1 MDSSAMTEYPLS
13 FWERDSFLHY
23 DFIVVGG
30 GIIGLSTAIS
40 LRTSAPNA
48 SILLLERGIFPSGAS
63 TKNAGFACFGSL
75 TEILSDCQRIGE
87 DATLDI
93 IEKRWKGL
101 EILRNR
107 LGDKSINYEQH
118 GGYEL
123 LFDEQKDAADKIDY
137 VNAMLHRLFEKD
149 VFSVRNSLIRQ
160 FGFNENNVHS
170 LILNPFEGQI
180 HSGMM
185 MKSLI
190 RYATELGIEILT
202 GINVQEIIEEGNYC
216 SLRSSHSSGD
226 ITFRAG
232 KTAVCTN
239 AFIPTL
245 LPEYSIKPGRG
256 QVLITVPIASL
267 QFKGVFHFDEGF
279 YYFRNVGNRVLFG
292 GGRNLDFTGEESGEL
307 TTSQL
312 VQNRLEELLHSVI
325 LPDTPFQIEHRW
337 AGIMGFSSS
346 KLPIVQKSS
355 PNIAV
360 GFGCNGMG
368 VALGSETGRE
378 TAELLVSS

>member
-1 MDSSAMTEYPLS
+1 MALHPLS
-13 FWERDSFLHY
+13 FWEHDSFLNY
-23 DFIVVGG
+23 DFIVIGG

-40 LRTSAPNA
+40 LYSLAPNA
-48 SILLLERGIFPSGAS
+48 SIIILERGIFPSGAS

-75 TEILSDCQRIGE
+75 TEILSDCERIGE
-87 DATLDI
+87 DATLDV

-101 EILRNR
+101 EILRKR
-107 LGDKSINYEQH
+107 LGDTSINYGQN

-123 LFDEQKDAADKIDY
+123 LFEEQKDAVDKIDY
-137 VNAMLHRLFEKD
+137 VNSLLHPLFGQD
-149 VFSVRNSLIRQ
+149 VFTVQNPLINE
-160 FGFNENNVHS
+160 FGFNQNKVHS
-170 LILNPFEGQI
+170 LIKNPFEGQI

-185 MKSLI
+185 MKSLAK
-190 RYATELGIEILT
+190 YASERSIEILT
-202 GINVQEIIEEGNYC
+202 GIEVQEITDDGDYC
-216 SLRSSHSSGD
+216 TVRCHHGAGD

-239 AFIPTL
+239 AFVPRL

-256 QVLITVPIASL
+256 QVLITAPIDSL
-267 QFKGVFHFDEGF
+267 KFKGVFHFDEGF
-279 YYFRNVGNRVLFG
+279 YYFRNIKNRVLFG
-292 GGRNLDFTGEESGEL
+292 GGRNLDFVGEESREL
-307 TTSQL
+307 ATSYL
-312 VQNRLEELLHSVI
+312 IQNQLEELLHTVI
-325 LPDTPFQIEHRW
+325 LPDTPFEIEYRW

-378 TAELLVSS
+378 TAELLIR

>member
-1 MDSSAMTEYPLS
+1 MTEYPLS
-13 FWERDSFLHY
+13 FWERDSFLNY

-40 LRTSAPNA
+40 LRNTAPNA
-48 SILLLERGIFPSGAS
+48 SILLIERGAFPSGAS

-75 TEILSDCQRIGE
+75 TEILSDCERIGE
-87 DATLDI
+87 DATLDV

-101 EILRNR
+101 EILRKR
-107 LGDKSINYEQH
+107 LGDSSINYQQN

-123 LFDEQKDAADKIDY
+123 LFDEQKDAINKIGY
-137 VNAMLHRLFEKD
+137 VNNLLRPLFNQD
-149 VFSVRNSLIRQ
+149 VFSVQNHLVTE
-160 FGFNENNVHS
+160 FGFNGSKVHS

-180 HSGMM
+180 HSGKM
-185 MKSLI
+185 MKSLT
-190 RYATELGIEILT
+190 RYATEMGIEILT
-202 GINVQEIIEEGNYC
+202 GVDVHEITDEGGYC
-216 SLRSSHSSGD
+216 SLRCHHSSGD

-239 AFIPTL
+239 AFIPKL

-256 QVLITVPIASL
+256 QVLVTAPIASL

-279 YYFRNVGNRVLFG
+279 YYFRNVDNRVLFG
-292 GGRNLDFTGEESGEL
+292 GGRNLDFTGEESGDL
-307 TTSQL
+307 TTSKL
-312 VQNRLEELLHSVI
+312 IQNRLEELLHSVI
-325 LPDTPFQIEHRW
+325 LPNTPFEIEHRW

-355 PNIAV
+355 HNVAV

-378 TAELLVSS
+378 TAELLLS